1 MKATPLFS
9 FIMPAYKRQF
19 LAKAIESILA
29 QTYDDFEL
37 VVVNDAS
44 PENLRE
50 VVAEYDNQRLRY
62 EENSENIGGRDLVA
76 NWNHCLQFAKGEY
89 VILATDDD
97 VIEPTYLED
106 AASLLNKY
114 PDVDLLRQGVRK
126 IGSNGEALEY
136 ELFPKEHLTASEF
149 AYYWG
154 CCGLISCI
162 SNFVFRRKALVA
174 QGGFVSFPHAHYSDV
189 ATALAM
195 SRNGVA
201 CVPDYNLS
209 FRMSDINLSNR
220 GEWRLA
226 LDQLEASRLFM
237 LWVELHLKTIGS
249 DFFSRRAFYGFR
261 EQYKYMV
268 EILVNKIPVTK
279 MTKVI
284 TALRRSCYLYKKEK
298 LNIMLGLIV

>member
-19 LAKAIESILA
+19 LAKAIEGILA

-50 VVAEYDNQRLRY
+50 VVADYDDQRLRY
-62 EENSENIGGRDLVA
+62 EENAENIGGRDLVA
-76 NWNHCLQFAKGEY
+76 NWNHCLQFARGEY

-106 AASLLNKY
+106 AACLLRKY
-114 PDVDLLRQGVRK
+114 PDVNLLRQGVRK
-126 IGSNGEALEY
+126 IGPNGEPLEY
-136 ELFPKEHLTASEF
+136 ELFPKDHLTASEF

-162 SNFVFRRKALVA
+162 SNFVFRREVLLA

-201 CVPDYNLS
+201 CVQVYNLG

-226 LDQLEASRLFM
+226 LEQLEASRLFM
-237 LWVELHLKTIGS
+237 QWVDSHLKTLGS

-261 EQYKYMV
+261 EQYRYMV
-268 EILVNKIPVTK
+268 ENLVNKIPVTK
-279 MTKVI
+279 TAKVI
-284 TALRRSCYLYKKEK
+284 NALRRSGYLYKKEK
-298 LNIMLGLIV
+298 LKIMLGFMV

>member
-268 EILVNKIPVTK
+268 ENLVNNFASKRLSVQERETK
-279 MTKVI
+279 DN
-284 TALRRSCYLYKKEK
+284 AW
-298 LNIMLGLIV
+298 LNSLSQQIDR